1 MRSRHRTWR
10 RLRAPVAALA
20 GLALALGGAGV
31 SVAET
36 GAVEDG
42 IWLSVKDGDIL
53 TGRVPLAATDREGG
67 KPVTLSIDGEE
78 RDGAQAEATVDVVFE
93 ADGWQAGAGHVNTVW
108 VNGVKVAQPPGDVS
122 GYTPIRASVPAS
134 AFRAGANT
142 VRVVTG
148 SKTMPDDPVNNNDDF
163 NVRNMRLE
171 FADGTTAADPATS
184 PTTVVRIGD
193 SANMSTSHD
202 WAIAVPAEQLLAR
215 TTHTWD
221 TTALKAGTYTVTA
234 TSQDGDRTAEA
245 EVHVDHGRPVSM
257 NLADGDVVSGARE
270 VVAGSD
276 GPVTIAVD
284 GTELPTEARPS
295 PDPTFVFEA
304 DDYQTGSFRNT
315 VWLNGEIIAEP
326 EVGTINNYAE
336 VAVTVP
342 LAKLRQGENRMRIR
356 TGSGVDPVDEAGE
369 NNNDDFRVRDA
380 RLEFSGG
387 RTVADPSIAPST
399 IMTIGD
405 NITPKAYY
413 KEFVLD
419 VPESFRTEYAALWD
433 SSQVDD
439 GTHEVVAAKDGSV
452 REASATVTVDNT
464 VPAVTFN
471 SPAAGERYKEEPFVV
486 DVAAEDPH
494 GVASLELTLDGK
506 AVRNGDRFT
515 ADDLK
520 DGEHTLVAKAVDK
533 LGNEGERKIVFSTI
547 GNYPLAPSDP
557 APGNGAT
564 DVAPSGTTLGVT
576 VRDPAGDA
584 VDVAVK
590 WAYTSDYG
598 TGTNTAT
605 QGSSTAA
612 APGRV
617 AGDAVDGAARAALAA
632 KDGEVATSEGD
643 GAYPFQQFEMEVP
656 PNLAAQQYT
665 VNWNGTVPAGQRAA
679 LSVWNYATQKW
690 QLLDDGEGGEELAL
704 SGRASVT
711 ETVRDGKARVMVQD
725 VAASVISEKDAV
737 FAWMTDTQHYSER
750 EPETYQKMV
759 DWAIKNR
766 YQRNIGYGVHTG
778 DIVEHVGVSQE
789 WANASR
795 IMKTWDDAGFPYGIV
810 PGNHDIGN
818 GHYEVY
824 RTHFGEA
831 RYAGRPWYGGTV
843 DDNVQHYDIVST
855 PGADY
860 LVMYLDWSLDAEEI
874 AWANKI
880 IKAHP
885 EHNVVLATHQYIT
898 VGGAYYGPGQKI
910 FDEIVLPNE
919 NVDMILSG
927 HVHGVAL
934 NVKRE
939 GERVIVEVLADYQ
952 EVPTSGGGWMRTVGF
967 DTANQTVSNETFSVL
982 SDGNHYWDPE
992 LENFTVPLDLEA
1004 PTRKVSTDYVG
1015 ITAMTSTTVGT
1026 VQDAASGSQVAVPAG
1041 ELSPDTRYSWYVEA
1055 TDADGYRTTSPVWSF
1070 TTGKNRTAT
1079 SMTVRD
1085 EGTEYGR
1092 DARLR
1097 ARNLPGDA
1105 TGTVAFASA
1114 DGTVLCDAEVD
1125 GGRAECRTPADL
1137 PTGTY
1142 TVNARYTGD
1151 ERYGASAATL
1161 TLTVAKGD
1169 PGLRGDGDAT
1179 AARVTLEAGL
1189 DERATGTVAFLA
1201 ADGTE
1206 LCTGTVEKGAASCSP
1221 AALHGSGDVA
1231 VTARYGGDANFAE
1244 ATDAFTL
1251 RR

>member
-1 MRSRHRTWR
+1 M
-10 RLRAPVAALA
+10 AALA
-20 GLALALGGAGV
+20 GLALAFTGAGV
-31 SVAET
+31 AMAAAGT
-36 GAVEDG
+36 VEDG

-53 TGRVPLAATDREGG
+53 TGRVPLAAADREGG
-67 KPVTLSIDGEE
+67 KPVSLAIDGDE
-78 RDGAQAEATVDVVFE
+78 RETAQVEAKVDIVFE
-93 ADGWQAGAGHVNTVW
+93 ADGWQAGAGHINTVW
-108 VNGVKVAQPPGDVS
+108 VNGTKVAQPPGDVS
-122 GYTPIRASVPAS
+122 GYTAIRASVPAS

-163 NVRNMRLE
+163 TVRNLRLE
-171 FADGTTAADPATS
+171 FPDATTAADPAAGPS
-184 PTTVVRIGD
+184 TVFRIGD
-193 SANMSTSHD
+193 SANMSTHHD
-202 WAIAVPAEQLLAR
+202 WAIAVPAEQLLAQ
-215 TTHTWD
+215 TAYAWD
-221 TTALKAGTYTVTA
+221 TSALKADTYTVTA
-234 TSQDGDRTAEA
+234 TSADGDRKAEA
-245 EVHVDHGRPVSM
+245 KVHVDHGAPVTLGLS
-257 NLADGDVVSGARE
+257 DGAVVSGARE
-270 VVAGSD
+270 IVAASD
-276 GPVTIAVD
+276 GPVTIGVD

-326 EVGTINNYAE
+326 EVGTVDNYGVVE
-336 VAVTVP
+336 TTVP
-342 LAKLRQGENRMRIR
+342 LDKLVNGENRVRVR

-369 NNNDDFRVRDA
+369 NNNDDFKIRNA
-380 RLEFSGG
+380 RLEFGGG
-387 RTVADPSIAPST
+387 RTVADPSVAPT
-399 IMTIGD
+399 EVVPIGD

-413 KEFVLD
+413 KEFVLN
-419 VPESFRTEYAALWD
+419 VPDSYRTEYAALWD

-439 GTHEVVAAKDGSV
+439 GTHEVVAAKEGSV
-452 REASATVTVDNT
+452 RKATATVTVDNT
-464 VPAVTFN
+464 VPSVTFN
-471 SPAAGERYKEEPFVV
+471 SPVADQRYKEKPFVI
-486 DVAAEDPH
+486 DVAAEDRH
-494 GVASLELTLDGK
+494 GVASLELTLDGRTV
-506 AVRNGDRFT
+506 ANGDRFT

-520 DGEHTLVAKAVDK
+520 DGAHTLVAKAVDE
-533 LGNEGERKIVFSTI
+533 LGNEGEKKIAFSTV
-547 GNYPLAPSDP
+547 GNYPLAPSEP
-557 APGNGAT
+557 TPENGAA
-564 DVAPSGTTLGVT
+564 DVSPTGTTLGVT
-576 VRDPAGDA
+576 VEDPAGDA

-590 WAYTSDYG
+590 WAYTGDYG
-598 TGTNTAT
+598 AGNNTAT
-605 QGSSTAA
+605 QGSSKAA
-612 APGRV
+612 APERA
-617 AGDAVDGAARAALAA
+617 AGEAVDEAAYRALKA
-632 KDGEVATSEGD
+632 KDGEVTTTEGD
-643 GAYPFQQFEMEVP
+643 DAYPFQQFEMEVP

-679 LSVWNYATQKW
+679 LSVWNYAGQKW
-690 QLLDDGEGGEELAL
+690 QLLADGEGGKELAL
-704 SGRASVT
+704 SGQASVN

-725 VAASVISEKDAV
+725 VAASVISEKDAT

-766 YQRNIGYGVHTG
+766 YSKDIGYGVHTG
-778 DIVEHVGVSQE
+778 DIVEHAGVSQE

-795 IMKTWDDAGFPYGIV
+795 IMKTWDDAGLPYGIV
-810 PGNHDIGN
+810 PGNHDIGD

-824 RTHFGEA
+824 RTHFGES

-874 AWANKI
+874 AWANKV

-885 EHNVVLATHQYIT
+885 EHNVIIGTHQYIT

-939 GERVIVEVLADYQ
+939 GDRVIVEVLADYQ

-967 DTANQTVSNETFSVL
+967 DTGNQTVSNETFSVL

-992 LENFTVPLDLEA
+992 LENFTVPLDLQA

-1015 ITAMTSTTVGT
+1015 VTAQTSTTVGT
-1026 VQDAASGSQVAVPAG
+1026 VRDAGSGSQISVPAG
-1041 ELSPDTRYSWYVEA
+1041 DLKPDTRYSWYVQA

-1070 TTGKNRTAT
+1070 TTGKNRAATAL
-1079 SMTVRD
+1079 SVRD
-1085 EGTEYGR
+1085 EGTEFGR

-1097 ARNLPGDA
+1097 ARDLPEDA
-1105 TGTVAFASA
+1105 TGTVTFATG
-1114 DGTVLCDAEVD
+1114 DGTVLCEAEAG
-1125 GGRAECRTPADL
+1125 GGRAECRTPDDL
-1137 PTGTY
+1137 PAGAHEVT
-1142 TVNARYTGD
+1142 ARYSGD
-1151 ERYGASAATL
+1151 EKYGAASATL
-1161 TLTVAKGD
+1161 TLTVAKAD
-1169 PGLRGDGDAT
+1169 PDLRGDGDARGDR
-1179 AARVTLEAGL
+1179 ATLEAEL
-1189 DERATGTVAFLA
+1189 DERATGTVVFRA

-1206 LCTGTVEKGAASCSP
+1206 LCTGTIAEGAASCSP
-1221 AALHGSGDVA
+1221 SSPAGSGA
-1231 VTARYGGDANFAE
+1231 VTVRYAGDANFTAS
-1244 ATDAFTL
+1244 TDTFTP